1 METYKISENKFNTD
15 KLQKF
20 ESIAC
25 QGNGYMGVRNSL
37 EEEYVHTHRNTFING
52 VFDAPHEEVTEL
64 AALPDV
70 TNFELYINSERFDM
84 LTGTVNKYE
93 RSLNM
98 KNGESVRRVT
108 RTGENGIK
116 VTYVFSRLASQTHR
130 HIVAERV
137 QIICDSDAQ
146 IRVVTGIDG
155 KMTNSGAQHFGP
167 AELRSYSDRRIG
179 LYAKTLQSQVDVGV
193 QSVLK
198 SSEDNKYSVK
208 TDRRGV
214 FSCMQLSVNKG
225 EPVVFEKISA
235 YATSR
240 DLGFSE
246 NDSVEEKCKK
256 YLYDAVQLG
265 YDGLL
270 KLSAEAWNNFWETNT
285 ITIASDNKFY
295 QKAVNFALYH
305 LHIMANCEDNRLGIG
320 AKALSGEGYK
330 GHSFW
335 DTEIFI
341 LPYYIYT
348 EPQTAR
354 KLLEYRYSL
363 LEKSREKAKKYG
375 FNGAMYPWEAAW
387 SDDGETCPLS
397 GGMDLETGKSIE
409 IHASEKEVHINAD
422 IAYAVWHYY
431 IATGD
436 KDFMEKYGCE
446 MILSIA
452 EFWLSRVE
460 ERNGRYEIL
469 DVIGPDEY
477 KDGIDNNAYTNYMAY
492 FNFCLAQEIIQN
504 ISDEYRK
511 EFEKKID
518 INGLEICLPQ
528 VMDKMYLPEP
538 DENGIIP
545 QFDGFRDL
553 KDVDYS
559 LYKNKEKVGMIFDD
573 YSFEEINKMRV
584 CKQADLVMLFY
595 TLRNQFD
602 NETVKRNFEYY
613 ENCTLHDSSLS
624 LCIHSLMAS
633 RLNMLDT
640 AFKLFHKCCEVDLGD
655 NTDNSDSGIHSAS
668 IGGIWLAVVMGFGG
682 VKAENDALTVE
693 PVLPDGINSYSL
705 PIIYRGSKYRL
716 TVSADEADMERL
728 SGEQQ
733 TIILNRN
740 NITGLR
746 NK

>member
-1 METYKISENKFNTD
+1 MTVHTISEHKFNAD

-37 EEEYVHTHRNTFING
+37 EEEYVKTHRNIFING
-52 VFDAPHEEVTEL
+52 VFDAPYEEVTEL
-64 AALPDV
+64 AVLPDV
-70 TNFELYINSERFDM
+70 TNFEIYINGERFDM
-84 LTGTVNKYE
+84 LCGIITGYE
-93 RSLNM
+93 RVLNM
-98 KNGESVRRVT
+98 ETGESVRKLKW
-108 RTGENGIK
+108 TGKSGIK
-116 VTYVFSRLASQTHR
+116 VMLVFSRFVSQTHK
-130 HIVAERV
+130 HIIGEKVEVMCENDAE
-137 QIICDSDAQ
+137 

-155 KMTNSGAQHFGP
+155 KMTNSGVQHFGKP
-167 AELRSYSDRRIG
+167 ELRSYKDGKIG
-179 LYAKTLQSQVDVGV
+179 LSVKTLQSEVYVSV
-193 QSVLK
+193 QSALK
-198 SSEDNKYSVK
+198 CSDEASYSVK
-208 TDRRGV
+208 TDRRSV
-214 FSCMQLSVNKG
+214 FACMQLNAKKG
-225 EPVVFEKISA
+225 ETIVFEKLSA
-235 YATSR
+235 YAASR
-240 DLGFSE
+240 DLYFSE
-246 NDSVEEKCKK
+246 NDNVEDNCRK
-256 YLYDAVQLG
+256 YLSEATGLG

-270 KLSAEAWNNFWETNT
+270 KLSVEEWKDFWNANVVT
-285 ITIASDNKFY
+285 IESDNSFY
-295 QKAVNFALYH
+295 EKALNFALYH
-305 LHIMANCEDNRLGIG
+305 LHIMANGDDNRLGIG

-341 LPYYIYT
+341 LPYYIYN

-363 LEKSREKAKKYG
+363 LEASREKANEYG
-375 FNGAMYPWEAAW
+375 FKGAMYPWEGAW
-387 SDDGETCPLS
+387 ADDGETCPRL
-397 GGMDLETGKSIE
+397 GDMDLETGEQRINYMG
-409 IHASEKEVHINAD
+409 EKEVHINAD
-422 IAYAVWHYY
+422 IAYAVRHYY

-477 KDGIDNNAYTNYMAY
+477 KDGIDNNAYTNYMVY
-492 FNFCLAQEIIQN
+492 FNFCLALEIIQN

-511 EFEKKID
+511 ELEKKVD
-518 INGLEICLPQ
+518 INGLEIRLPQ
-528 VMDKMYLPEP
+528 VMEKMYLPEP
-538 DENGIIP
+538 DGDGIIS

-559 LYKNKEKVGMIFDD
+559 LYKNKKKVGMIFDD

-595 TLRNQFD
+595 TLPNKFD
-602 NETVKRNFEYY
+602 RETVKRNFEYY

-640 AFKLFHKCCEVDLGD
+640 AFELFHKSCEVDLGD
-655 NTDNSDSGIHSAS
+655 NTDNSDNGIHSAS
-668 IGGIWLAVVMGFGG
+668 IGGIWLAAAMGFGG
-682 VKAENDALTVE
+682 IRAEQDALIIE
-693 PVLPDGINSYSL
+693 PVLPKQIKSYSV
-705 PIIYRGSKYRL
+705 PVVYRGTRYRL
-716 TVSADEADMERL
+716 TVNDSGSSIERL
-728 SGEQQ
+728 SGKTQ
-733 TIILNRN
+733 TIILNRAK
-740 NITGLR
+740 IR
-746 NK
+746 E